1 MKKLITIFFLLSY
14 ATSSIGTTVNLHYC
28 MGEYMGSNLFHSS
41 TDKCPKCGMKV
52 AKSKGCCKDEQK
64 LIKLQDEHKK
74 AQQDVLLQFF
84 FAQTLPTPFY
94 NYDFQP
100 IYYNSVVTEK
110 LQLPPPPLISTV
122 RLHLLNCVFRI

>member
-1 MKKLITIFFLLSY
+1 MDEY
-14 ATSSIGTTVNLHYC
+14 VGTSF
-28 MGEYMGSNLFHSS
+28 FHSD
-41 TDKCPKCGMKV
+41 TEACPKCGMKGDT
-52 AKSKGCCKDEQK
+52 KKGCCKDEQK

-74 AQQDVLLQFF
+74 VIQDFYFNFF
-84 FAQTLPTPFY
+84 AAQTLPTPFF

-100 IYYNSVVTEK
+100 TYYNSVVTEK